1 MDFFF
6 YSGKQK
12 GAKLQLKLMDEERRK
27 AVAVSIAAWAD
38 RHRVTSSNIMNDFGK
53 HVFPTSWLQTAGEM
67 AAREVKEK
75 NTKTVDDSIRVLGKI
90 DSMTNVELL
99 IFSDQIKR
107 AGLNVRNLVFDTSKP
122 QPNLDIHAIVG
133 AHTITSIGKSH
144 KARPNNATYQ
154 FIHCSLLVCEDTP
167 ENRAMAKSYGA
178 LENKVKDNRSK
189 TDTWDQIWSMHASYV
204 NLINTVGLD
213 NQKLFKKAWILEK
226 ARLDVSLRT
235 GSKGSF
241 DQNIT
246 IAQRTGPVFDL
257 IAKIFKGEVANLKS
271 TDKPVKPPT
280 GVGHFKMMGGIPDEK
295 LIEWLQRVVQG
306 DDETKDFAQN
316 CLRYKQ
322 KFSIREAII
331 EYIKVVRDRDH
342 VTWDL
347 VVSEWPSIGD
357 EAWFDLLMGWVGS
370 VTTVVLTN
378 AIKEEILNRLIL
390 DEVQDEEDI
399 QASQVLLFDCYDIII
414 SCWFEIFLT
423 TDSDC
428 YVIIVISIVVCICRQ
443 GTDTGH

>member
-1 MDFFF
+1 MRW
-6 YSGKQK
+6 Q
-12 GAKLQLKLMDEERRK
+12 
-27 AVAVSIAAWAD
+27 
-38 RHRVTSSNIMNDFGK
+38 
-53 HVFPTSWLQTAGEM
+53 
-67 AAREVKEK
+67 
-75 NTKTVDDSIRVLGKI
+75 
-90 DSMTNVELL
+90 
-99 IFSDQIKR
+99 
-107 AGLNVRNLVFDTSKP
+107 
-122 QPNLDIHAIVG
+122 
-133 AHTITSIGKSH
+133 
-144 KARPNNATYQ
+144 
-154 FIHCSLLVCEDTP
+154 
-167 ENRAMAKSYGA
+167 KSYGA

-213 NQKLFKKAWILEK
+213 NPKLFKKAWILEK

-280 GVGHFKMMGGIPDEK
+280 GVGHFKMMGGVPDEK

-390 DEVQDEEDI
+390 DEVEDEEDN

-414 SCWFEIFLT
+414 SCCFEIFLRA
-423 TDSDC
+423 DSDC